1 MKKILS
7 LLLAVTFVV
16 GAFCVPAS
24 AIYADKASTAYIQ
37 YGTTA
42 HDLGAYGLHAFRA
55 TPVSVAPALDGA
67 IATGEYG
74 TAASDIA
81 TLGNGLTLTNSTG
94 TTDYTEECGEA
105 YKNFKLTTYLVYDA
119 NYLYIAEQVEGDI
132 AIEYIDPTGAQSTI
146 STHVRYGMNQSKL
159 VPEAASRLSNSYVY
173 RFDTATN
180 QFQVGACTAGNRS
193 YKKISG
199 LVSESKT
206 LAETVNADTYSDW
219 SLEKYGQ
226 NTAIGYTENNG
237 VHTYV
242 FEYKIPLGDAS
253 FSIAGNYNA
262 SKVKELLKEKTFYG
276 SYLFQV
282 SLTRTGGTDGD
293 KQVFLSTGY
302 AGDRAIYPFS
312 NPNGT
317 PSTWSREVRTYW
329 TNSKGESLATTYIP
343 SPVVHGASA
352 GSSGVGSTSGFR
364 PGLTGYRLDQ
374 IATAYRLGEKATF
387 TVVPDAIENTSP
399 VEGDI
404 RVVPV
409 EFRVR
414 KGYDTEILG
423 TFEKDFKTGK
433 FDTKE
438 LSVGLHTLVVTFLQ
452 QKFDGKNWVDT
463 KTYKNLSR
471 NFTINGTVMGAAQGG
486 ASQTGDNVQLLLIAG
501 ASMMMAAGVA
511 GIVLKKKKV
520 K

>member
-24 AIYADKASTAYIQ
+24 AIYADKTSTAYIQ

-42 HDLGAYGLHAFRA
+42 HDLAAYGLHTFRA
-55 TPVSVAPALDGA
+55 TPVTVAPALDGA

-74 TAASDIA
+74 NAASDVA
-81 TLGNGLTLTNSTG
+81 TLGDGLTLTNSTG
-94 TTDYTEECGEA
+94 TTDYTQECGDA
-105 YKNFKLTTYLVYDA
+105 YKNFKLTTYLVYDSE
-119 NYLYIAEQVEGDI
+119 YLYVAEQVEGDV
-132 AIEYIDPTGAQSTI
+132 AIDYTGTNGAPSTI
-146 STHVRYGMNQSKL
+146 TTHVRYGMNQSKL
-159 VPEAASRLSNSYVY
+159 VPEAASRLSNSYAY
-173 RFDTATN
+173 RFDTASN
-180 QFQVGACTAGNRS
+180 LFQVAGCTAGNRS

-199 LVSESKT
+199 KVSESKT

-219 SLEKYGQ
+219 SLTKYAQ
-226 NTAIGYTENNG
+226 NTAIGYAENNG

-253 FSIAGNYNA
+253 FSSVGKYSA
-262 SKVKELLKEKTFYG
+262 SKVKALLAEKNFYG

-282 SLTRTGGTDGD
+282 AVTRTGGADGD
-293 KQVFLSTGY
+293 KQIFLSTGY

-312 NPNGT
+312 NPKGT
-317 PSTWSREVRTYW
+317 PSTWSHEVKTYW

-343 SPVVHGASA
+343 SPVVHGASS
-352 GSSGVGSTSGFR
+352 GSAGVGSTSGFR

-404 RVVPV
+404 RVIPV

-414 KGYDTEILG
+414 KGYDTQILG

-452 QKFDGKNWVDT
+452 QRFDGKEWVDT

-486 ASQTGDNVQLLLIAG
+486 ASQTGDNVQILWIAG
-501 ASMMMAAGVA
+501 ASMMVAAGAA
-511 GIVLKKKKV
+511 GIVLKKKRAK
-520 K
+520 